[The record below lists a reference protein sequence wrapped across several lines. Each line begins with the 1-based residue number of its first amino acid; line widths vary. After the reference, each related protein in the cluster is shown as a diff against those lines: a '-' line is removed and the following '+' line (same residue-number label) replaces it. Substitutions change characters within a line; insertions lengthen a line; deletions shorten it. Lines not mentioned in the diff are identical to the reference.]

1 MGQVNIP
8 NKILFL
14 INSKRDNQGLFGMSN
29 LNLYTGISIYETIWT
44 NLRKQLL
51 TCLYVVFSL
60 FQ

>member
-29 LNLYTGISIYETIWT
+29 LNLYTGINIYETIWT

-51 TCLYVVFSL
+51 TCLDVVFSL